1 MTIRATLTLGFLS
14 IAACMLL
21 NAPLAAQTTTSRP
34 DLSGLWT
41 PAPRTAVEGLPQ
53 SIRGPAEMPYT
64 ELGRATW
71 DAYAAEFDPVVDAP
85 GRYCVPPG
93 MPTVMIGTPTFPMEI
108 FHRDHDVTIFN
119 EAYYQYRKVYLEGYE
134 RPEPILPTRMGYA
147 VGRWDG
153 DTLIVETSFLSERGM
168 AQLLMSDEAHIVE
181 RIHVQVADDGR
192 RVLVDD
198 ITLTDPQMYTAPIVM
213 RGVWLESPDS
223 PIMEYICSQNI
234 FDDHINS
241 IREAAAR

>member
-1 MTIRATLTLGFLS
+1 MTIRATLALGSLFL
-14 IAACMLL
+14 AVTML
-21 NAPLAAQTTTSRP
+21 PSSQLAAQPSSRP

-41 PAPRTAVEGLPQ
+41 PAPRAAVEGLPQ
-53 SIRGPAEMPYT
+53 PIRAPAQMPYSA
-64 ELGRATW
+64 LGQATW
-71 DAYAAEFDPVVDAP
+71 DAYEAEFDPVVDAP

-108 FHRDHDVTIFN
+108 FHRPHDITIFN
-119 EAYYQYRKVYLEGYE
+119 EAYYQYRKIYMEGYD

-153 DTLIVETSFLSERGM
+153 DTLVIETSHLSERGM
-168 AQLLMSDEAHIVE
+168 STTLMSGEASVVE
-181 RIHVQVADDGR
+181 RLRVETAADGR
-192 RVLVDD
+192 RILIDD
-198 ITLTDPQMYTAPIVM
+198 ITLTDPNMYTAPVVM

-234 FDDHINS
+234 FDEHINNV
-241 IREAAAR
+241 REAAAR